1 MTHFKRSSFAV
12 PALTLALSLGIMG
25 TPLPAAAE
33 TSQQIQAELD
43 QVEDRLH
50 TLYSAAEQAAYDL
63 HDVTADLQDTEA
75 KIDSTQQ
82 EIEDQQAELKEV
94 QADLSDIAARQ
105 YKSGGATLL
114 SLLANAKDF
123 SSMISGVHY
132 ADKLA
137 EQRQTAV
144 SKSRELQD
152 SLAKNKAEL
161 EKQKGEQEKLVVDQ
175 QEKTDAANEA
185 ASEAQAYYDQLS
197 DELKAKIAEEQAEER
212 RKAEEAA
219 RAAAAEAQKR
229 AEEAQGQEQ
238 QRPGGNSSAHANQG
252 STAPSQSG
260 SSHSSSSGS
269 THPGNSG
276 GSSSGSSSSSSG
288 GASSSGGN
296 ISSSPTGSASSM
308 VARAYSII
316 GSAYRWSGYVWTG
329 GTATSAFTCSG
340 VVDYSLGLPTNSNS
354 PESLYASVKARGTF
368 SSSLSKLKYGDLV
381 FFKYGGRTP
390 GHVGIYIGGGQMI
403 DSVPNGGVAVRNVG
417 FIGGFIGGGAII

>member
-144 SKSRELQD
+144 AKSRELQD

-161 EKQKGEQEKLVVDQ
+161 EKQKDEQEKLVVDQ

-197 DELKAKIAEEQAEER
+197 A
-212 RKAEEAA
+212 
-219 RAAAAEAQKR
+219 
-229 AEEAQGQEQ
+229 
-238 QRPGGNSSAHANQG
+238 
-252 STAPSQSG
+252 
-260 SSHSSSSGS
+260 
-269 THPGNSG
+269 GNSG
-276 GSSSGSSSSSSG
+276 GSSSGSASSSSG